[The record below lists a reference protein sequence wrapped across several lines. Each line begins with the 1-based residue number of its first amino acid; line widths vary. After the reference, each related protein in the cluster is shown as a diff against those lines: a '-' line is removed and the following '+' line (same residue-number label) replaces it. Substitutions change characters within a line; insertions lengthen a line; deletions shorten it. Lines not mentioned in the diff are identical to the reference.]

1 MDSDKINRWLKLLA
15 NFGVVLGLALLVY
28 ELRQSQNLVETEAA
42 IGRLNEMQE
51 AQSELA
57 LSDSL
62 AEIQIKAR
70 AEGAQAL
77 FVSFAPGRSDSA
89 PDFRDRRMEKRELV
103 PSRVASQECSAVF
116 KFREA
121 LQSLPFPEGEELTQA
136 EQMARFGPIVMTLD
150 HFENSH
156 HLHRLGLLSDEQ

>member
-1 MDSDKINRWLKLLA
+1 MDSDKINRWLTLLA

-28 ELRQSQNLVETEAA
+28 ELRQSQNLAETEAA

-70 AEGAQAL
+70 TEGAQAL
-77 FVSFAPGRSDSA
+77 
-89 PDFRDRRMEKRELV
+89 
-103 PSRVASQECSAVF
+103 SAV
-116 KFREA
+116 E
-121 LQSLPFPEGEELTQA
+121 
-136 EQMARFGPIVMTLD
+136 
-150 HFENSH
+150 
-156 HLHRLGLLSDEQ
+156 LHRISIWESSVRLRMQSHYVRYLRGFLDQETAENVVADAASNLAYWEDLGYELGNSEFEQAIRQAAGR